1 MYRLCISRKHP
12 YPQSLGRLME
22 IPSGRRG
29 FKTKRFKR
37 KYVAKPEFSGGWM
50 FKLRNLPW
58 EGCGYFLEQHISLNF
73 PSSVGLEFSTSNIH
87 TT

>member
-37 KYVAKPEFSGGWM
+37 KYVAKPEFSGGGCS
-50 FKLRNLPW
+50 NLETFHGRDVDIFW
-58 EGCGYFLEQHISLNF
+58 NNTLA
-73 PSSVGLEFSTSNIH
+73 
-87 TT
+87 